1 MQKYELALY
10 NSIQDVL
17 SRLPPEIRNMSGE
30 EFLMRSSEDPDFDAN
45 YNLSL
50 RVVDN
55 TSLGLLSSI

>member
-1 MQKYELALY
+1 
-10 NSIQDVL
+10 
-17 SRLPPEIRNMSGE
+17 MSGE